1 MTEIAAH
8 GTAPAGLREDPPQ
21 VRVERYVLKLYVA
34 GSTARSM
41 LAVKNLRRYCEKHLA
56 GNYDL
61 TVIDIY
67 QRPETAALAQIIAA
81 PTLIKL
87 YPEPSRRAIG
97 DMSNEAKVL
106 FTLNLAIGG
115 SNGA

>member
-1 MTEIAAH
+1 MY
-8 GTAPAGLREDPPQ
+8 GTAPAGMPQ
-21 VRVERYVLKLYVA
+21 ALPGDRVERYVLELYVA

-41 LAVKNLRRYCEKHLA
+41 LAVRNIRRYCEKHLA

-61 TVIDIY
+61 NVIDIY

-87 YPEPSRRAIG
+87 FPEPRRRAIG
-97 DMSNEAKVL
+97 DMSNEEKVL
-106 FTLNLAIGG
+106 FALNLAVD
-115 SNGA
+115 SAYGA